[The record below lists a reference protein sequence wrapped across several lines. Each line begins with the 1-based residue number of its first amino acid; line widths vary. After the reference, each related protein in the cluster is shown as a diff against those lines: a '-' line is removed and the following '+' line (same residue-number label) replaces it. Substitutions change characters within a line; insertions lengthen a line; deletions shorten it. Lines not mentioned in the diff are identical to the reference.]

1 MLLVANKWQQIGSRG
16 TRKNEELYFLAGV
29 CESQIPVGEYVRY
42 AVFVEAYSMVRAV
55 FYSTVETCYLGN
67 LCGVT
72 VIDEIIS
79 MSGN

>member
-1 MLLVANKWQQIGSRG
+1 MFDMLVEVYSR
-16 TRKNEELYFLAGV
+16 
-29 CESQIPVGEYVRY
+29 
-42 AVFVEAYSMVRAV
+42 VRAV

-79 MSGN
+79 MYGN